1 MILKSKP
8 GLYFVVALIALAMA
22 AVFPQ
27 TISAGEKLD
36 DGLPPRMGNQ
46 YQYCYGGGGGKKSAI
61 LKVMTINLRHN
72 VDWWEDRFP
81 LAAEEIVRLRPD
93 IIGIQEMAI
102 GVNQSKALIKLIK
115 EKAGEAKINYSVYE
129 HLKTGNY
136 MLSGEGISIF
146 SRFPIKEK
154 AFTELGNGR
163 VGLFTRIEVLPEL
176 TVDFYNTHL
185 HNEGGDDV
193 RLPQMQKILD
203 FINSKSGANPV
214 IFTGDMNAADTS
226 KTIGA
231 LTGENHFIDTYKSF
245 HKGKIGADGLT
256 SGIDLSRT
264 PVKQAPKN
272 RIDYIF
278 MRVPEKNEMKVI
290 GSEVCFRNHAPD
302 GLYPSD
308 HLGVVSTFEIFY

>member
-1 MILKSKP
+1 M
-8 GLYFVVALIALAMA
+8 VVALIALAGVFSQHTA
-22 AVFPQ
+22 ANAQ
-27 TISAGEKLD
+27 ED
-36 DGLPPRMGNQ
+36 DDLPPRVGNQ

-81 LAAEEIVRLRPD
+81 LVAEEIVRLRPD
-93 IIGIQEMAI
+93 IIGIQEMAV
-102 GVNQSKALIKLIK
+102 GFNQSKALMKLIK
-115 EKAGEAKINYSVYE
+115 EKAGVSKINYSVYE
-129 HLKTGNY
+129 HLKTGGD
-136 MLSGEGISIF
+136 MLSGEGISVF

-163 VGLFTRIEVLPEL
+163 IALFTRIEVLPEL

-185 HNEGGDDV
+185 HNEGGDGV
-193 RLPQMQKILD
+193 RLPQMQKIIEL
-203 FINSKSGANPV
+203 INSKSGANPV
-214 IFTGDMNAADTS
+214 VFTGDMNAAETS
-226 KTIGA
+226 KTIGL
-231 LTGENHFIDTYKSF
+231 LTAENHFIDTYKSF

-256 SGIDLSRT
+256 SGIGLART

-308 HLGVVSTFEIFY
+308 HLGVVTTFEIFY